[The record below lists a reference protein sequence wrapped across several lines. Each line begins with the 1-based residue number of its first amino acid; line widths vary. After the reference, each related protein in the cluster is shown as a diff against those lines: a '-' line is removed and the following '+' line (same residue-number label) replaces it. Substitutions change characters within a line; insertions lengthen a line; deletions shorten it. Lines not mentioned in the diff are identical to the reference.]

1 MKYIGRYRKD
11 VDFQILVGSYPVL
24 SNAQHLPYVFMFIFD
39 TDDSGFITLLEN
51 DSRILHIE
59 EDTITG
65 HVNDTEYTDG
75 FPIEVIEQAP
85 SPSQEF
91 TRTTS
96 EEGNT
101 VDSSLIDG
109 FGSSYYWPLE
119 HLMKRDFTLGSN
131 ATYHS
136 YSYTKTGA
144 NVDVYIVDTGT
155 SHYHPFLFDSA
166 GNTRVN
172 GLPGYG
178 FEGVTGVKITN
189 GGSGYTSAPTVVFS
203 GGGGSSAAGTA
214 YLSSGTVE
222 YVRITNFGSGYSSAP
237 TVSFTGGGGSSAT
250 ATATING
257 DDDQSHGTYCAQCVG
272 GDGHAGIY
280 SSGSGGQGPG
290 VAKECK
296 FYGVKVLL
304 NINGSGSGY
313 TSDIVAGINA
323 VIAHNDSANGNY
335 KGSTRPSVINFSIGH
350 GVPNTGATYFYDDET
365 GSWASTLGED
375 ALKTA
380 TAPISGTIQPV
391 HVIQASG
398 NGYTAAGGA
407 EFRGPMQARTNF
419 GMIARTQAESSN
431 TDAGQG
437 NPICVG
443 ATEEYGASASGL
455 LKPAY
460 FSNYG
465 SSSLSIWAPGK
476 GVPVG
481 HWDWTLN
488 SISTVALIN
497 GTSFSS
503 PYTAGLVALRLED
516 KPTELPADTKAWLIN
531 TTTGGSN
538 PSSINTLM
546 IPTPLT
552 TNPIS
557 VTASS
562 STVSVNW
569 VGHNLT
575 TGNLVQINGSTDVQG
590 LLAANVN
597 DWATVTVV
605 DVDNFTYT
613 AGANAVG
620 TGTGGGSSVQAC
632 KVTGTFEATDG
643 VYDRGHT
650 LSRNYDGG
658 SDNFDYYPVDYSD
671 NKFFYSPYQ
680 DYTVGWTTAAGSL
693 GTVTVGNSI
702 NYDLSAQISSHTTE
716 SPLPVTYGINS
727 LPSGTSFNVNTGAL
741 TGNPSLG
748 GTFNFIITADNIY
761 KQETRSYSLAVAG
774 IDFSMS
780 GGIMLTGGITI
791 NT

>member
-1 MKYIGRYRKD
+1 MKYIGRYKKSVNYQD
-11 VDFQILVGSYPVL
+11 IVNDYPSL
-24 SNAQHLPYVFMFIFD
+24 SSAQHLKHVYMFVFD
-39 TDDSGFITLLEN
+39 TNDDLFVTQLIS

-59 EDTITG
+59 EDAITG

-75 FPIEVIEQAP
+75 FLVEVIAQAP
-85 SPSQEF
+85 SPAQEF
-91 TRTTS
+91 TRTIS

-101 VDSSLIDG
+101 VDNTLIDG
-109 FGSSYYWPLE
+109 YGSVYYWPLE

-155 SHYHPFLFDSA
+155 SHTHPFLFDSA

-178 FEGVTGVKITN
+178 YEGVTGVKITN

-214 YLSSGTVE
+214 YLSSGAVE
-222 YVRITNFGSGYSSAP
+222 YVRITNFGSGYTSAP

-272 GDGHAGIY
+272 GDGHNGLY
-280 SSGSGGQGPG
+280 SSGAGGQGPG

-304 NINGSGSGY
+304 NIGGNGSGY
-313 TSDIVAGINA
+313 TSDIVAGVNA
-323 VIAHNDSANGNY
+323 VIAHNDSADGNY
-335 KGSTRPSVINFSIGH
+335 KGSSRPSVINFSIGH
-350 GVPNTGATYFYDDET
+350 GVPNSGATYFYDDET
-365 GSWASTLGED
+365 GSWSSTLGED

-380 TAPISGTIQPV
+380 TSPVSGTIQPV
-391 HVIQASG
+391 HVVQAAG
-398 NGYTAAGGA
+398 NGYASSGGA
-407 EFRGPMQARTNF
+407 EFHGPMLARTNF
-419 GMIARTQAESSN
+419 GMIARTQAESGN
-431 TDAGQG
+431 TDLGQG

-443 ATEEYGASASGL
+443 ATAEFNADSDNL
-455 LKPAY
+455 MKPAY

-481 HWDWTLN
+481 HWTWTLN

-503 PYTAGLVALRLED
+503 PYTAGLVALRLEH
-516 KPTELPADTKAWLIN
+516 KSTELPADTKAWLIN

-546 IPTPLT
+546 VPTPLT
-552 TNPIS
+552 TDPIS

-575 TGNLVQINGSTDVQG
+575 TGDLVQINGSTDVQG

-597 DWATVTVV
+597 DWAIVTVV

-650 LSRNYDGG
+650 LSRYYSGG
-658 SDNFDYYPVDYSD
+658 SANFDYFPVDYSD

-702 NYDLSAQISSHTTE
+702 NYDLSAAISSHTTE
-716 SPLPVTYGINS
+716 SPLAVTYGINS
-727 LPSGTSFNVNTGAL
+727 LPSGTSFNVSTGAL

-748 GTFNFIITADNIY
+748 GTFNFIITADNGY
-761 KQETRSYSLAVAG
+761 KQETRSYSLAIDG

-780 GGIMLTGGITI
+780 GGITLTGGITI

>member
-11 VDFQILVGSYPVL
+11 VDFQTLVGSYSIL
-24 SNAQHLPYVFMFIFD
+24 GNAQHLPYVFMFIFD
-39 TDDSGFITLLEN
+39 TDDAGFITLLEN
-51 DSRILHIE
+51 SRILRIE
-59 EDTITG
+59 EDAITG
-65 HVNDTEYTDG
+65 HVNDEELVDSM
-75 FPIEVIEQAP
+75 PIEHIEQVP

-96 EEGNT
+96 EDGTT
-101 VDSSLIDG
+101 VDNTLIDG
-109 FGSSYYWPLE
+109 YGTIYYWPLE

-131 ATYHS
+131 ATYHN
-136 YSYTKTGA
+136 YSYTKTGQ
-144 NVDVYIVDTGT
+144 NVDVYVVDTGT
-155 SHYHPFLFDSA
+155 SRYHPFLFDSA

-178 FEGVTGVKITN
+178 FEGVTGVKITG
-189 GGSGYTSAPTVVFS
+189 GGSSYTSAPTVSFS
-203 GGGGSSAAGTA
+203 GGSGSNAAGTA
-214 YLSSGTVE
+214 YVSSGVVE
-222 YVRITNFGSGYSSAP
+222 YVRITNFGSGYTSAP
-237 TVSFTGGGGSSAT
+237 TVSFSGGGGSSAT

-257 DDDQSHGTYCAQCVG
+257 DDDQGHGTYCAQCVG
-272 GDGHAGIY
+272 GDGHGGAF

-296 FYGVKVLL
+296 FYGVKVLI
-304 NINGSGSGY
+304 NIGGNGSGY
-313 TSDIVAGINA
+313 TSDIVAGVNA
-323 VIAHNDSANGNY
+323 IIAHNDSANGNY
-335 KGSTRPSVINFSIGH
+335 KGSARPSVINFSIGH
-350 GVPNTGATYFYDDET
+350 GVPNSGATYFYDDET
-365 GSWASTLGED
+365 GSWSNTLGED

-380 TAPISGTIQPV
+380 TAPSSGTVQPV
-391 HVIQASG
+391 HVVQASG
-398 NGYTAAGGA
+398 NGYTSSGGA
-407 EFRGPMQARTNF
+407 EFHGPMLARTNF
-419 GMIARTQAESSN
+419 GMIARTQAESGN
-431 TDAGQG
+431 TDLGQG

-443 ATEEYGASASGL
+443 ATAEFNADSDNL
-455 LKPAY
+455 MKPAY

-481 HWDWTLN
+481 HWNWTLN
-488 SISTVALIN
+488 NISTLVLIN

-503 PYTAGLVALRLED
+503 PYTAGLVALRLEH
-516 KPTELPADTKAWLIN
+516 KSTELPIDTKAWLIN

-546 IPTPLT
+546 VPTPLT
-552 TNPIS
+552 TDPIS

-590 LLAANVN
+590 LPAANVN

-650 LSRNYDGG
+650 LSRNYSGG
-658 SDNFDYYPVDYSD
+658 SANFDYFPVDYSD

-702 NYDLSAQISSHTTE
+702 NYDLSAQLSSHTTE
-716 SPLPVTYGINS
+716 SPMAVTYGINS
-727 LPSGTSFNVNTGAL
+727 LPSGTSFNASTGAL

-748 GTFNFIITADNIY
+748 GIFNFIITVDNGY
-761 KQETRSYSLAVAG
+761 KQETRSYSLTIDG
-774 IDFSMS
+774 INFSMS
-780 GGIMLTGGITI
+780 GGITLTGGITI